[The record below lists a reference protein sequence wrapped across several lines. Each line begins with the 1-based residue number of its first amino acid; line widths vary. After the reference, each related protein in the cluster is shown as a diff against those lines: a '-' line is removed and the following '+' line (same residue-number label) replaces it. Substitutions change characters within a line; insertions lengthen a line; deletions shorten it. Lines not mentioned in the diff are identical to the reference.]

1 MFLRSGLLSS
11 FAGLFIWVKNKRS
24 CYVVVVGSHSR
35 RFLSGIC
42 RFVREQSRQ
51 KQIPERC
58 GPPHTREWPLIDNK
72 TPGNSKNSPGVLL
85 KGVALWSSSR
95 SVFIRDLSF
104 RKGTTTAKT
113 DSRLRLSGMTTLWN
127 KRSSWIYFR
136 IYRLG
141 SGCYLKSH
149 TGRLAGAER
158 SRICCFPFF
167 E

>member
-11 FAGLFIWVKNKRS
+11 FAGIFVRGKNKRIF
-24 CYVVVVGSHSR
+24 YVVVIGRHPR

-42 RFVREQSRQ
+42 RYKKE
-51 KQIPERC
+51 KQQPF
-58 GPPHTREWPLIDNK
+58 LQNK

-113 DSRLRLSGMTTLWN
+113 DSRLRLSGMTTL
-127 KRSSWIYFR
+127 
-136 IYRLG
+136 
-141 SGCYLKSH
+141 
-149 TGRLAGAER
+149 
-158 SRICCFPFF
+158 
-167 E
+167 